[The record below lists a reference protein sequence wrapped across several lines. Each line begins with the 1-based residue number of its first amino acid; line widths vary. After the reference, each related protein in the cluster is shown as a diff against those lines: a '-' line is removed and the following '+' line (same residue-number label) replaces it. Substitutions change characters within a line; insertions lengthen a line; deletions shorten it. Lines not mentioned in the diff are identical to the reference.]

1 MIGLPLETE
10 RLRIRRF
17 EPERDAGPLHELWGD
32 AEAMR
37 FLPGGV
43 KTSVEETR
51 EALATVRERAPD
63 GWGFWAL
70 AQRESGRLIGGVGL
84 FPLAWAGPEIEL
96 AYHIV
101 PSAWKRGYASEAA
114 RGLLDAAWRETELG
128 QIVAV
133 ALPGNDAS
141 IRVLEKL
148 GGRDEGPARYRG
160 LDVVRY
166 SIKRPS
172 SVAHG
177 STTSDT
183 V

>member
-1 MIGLPLETE
+1 MIALPLETE
-10 RLRIRRF
+10 RLRIRQF
-17 EPERDAGPLHELWGD
+17 EPDQDAGPLHELWGD

-37 FLPGGV
+37 FIPGAV

-51 EALATVRERAPD
+51 ERLTRTRERAPD

-70 AQRESGRLIGGVGL
+70 ARREAGRLVGGVGL
-84 FPLAWAGPEIEL
+84 FPLAWEGPEIEL

-101 PSAWKRGYASEAA
+101 PSSWQRGYASEAA
-114 RGLLDAAWRETELG
+114 RALLDAAWRETELD

-133 ALPGNDAS
+133 TLPGNAGS

-148 GGRDEGPARYRG
+148 GLRDEGPARYRG

-166 SIKRPS
+166 SIERPS

-177 STTSDT
+177 QTAPDT